1 MVLII
6 EDEPNVAHFIRK
18 GLEENG
24 FQAMLAYD
32 GAMGIKLLSKHNFE
46 VVILDVILPKDD
58 GFAVCRQIRSL
69 RIHVPILMLT
79 ALDATEDKVNGLDAG
94 ADDYLSKPFKFQEL
108 LARIRALSRRRM
120 MAVVDPEMRV
130 SNLLV
135 NLNTQKVNRGGL
147 ALELTPREYHLLVYL
162 MKNKGKVLSRTEIAE
177 EVWGISFDRGTNVVD
192 VYINYLRNK
201 LDVKAE
207 VKLIHTVFGKGYVL
221 KEGI

>member
-1 MVLII
+1 
-6 EDEPNVAHFIRK
+6 
-18 GLEENG
+18 
-24 FQAMLAYD
+24 
-32 GAMGIKLLSKHNFE
+32 MGIKLLSKHNFE

-192 VYINYLRNK
+192 VYIIDSYCFWQGLRIK
-201 LDVKAE
+201 RRY
-207 VKLIHTVFGKGYVL
+207 IGF
-221 KEGI
+221 